1 MLEYA
6 RTVVKIRMYK
16 AYYNLVHTEKEIN
29 RTLLGS
35 YMFRKLSDLFE
46 LDIDFLFCFILSR
59 YFSSLHEL

>member
-29 RTLLGS
+29 RA
-35 YMFRKLSDLFE
+35 FVWFIHVPKFELSLE
-46 LDIDFLFCFILSR
+46 LDIDFLFCFNLSR

>member
-29 RTLLGS
+29 RKLLGS
-35 YMFRKLSDLFE
+35 YVFQNLNDLLS
-46 LDIDFLFCFILSR
+46 
-59 YFSSLHEL
+59 